1 MGTLTDKLQVHRSY
15 LTNETHNKISDSQ
28 WTANTE
34 NSDFELRD

>member
-1 MGTLTDKLQVHRSY
+1 MGTIADELRVHRSC

-28 WTANTE
+28 WTAKTE